1 VAIEAVRADDADQR
15 DPTSLQVNGSF
26 VRFPGHILGRLRAR
40 GRLGLIPHLL
50 SQGGRICVGNHDL

>member
-1 VAIEAVRADDADQR
+1 MAIEAVRADDADQR

-26 VRFPGHILGRLRAR
+26 VRFPGHLGRLRAR

-50 SQGGRICVGNHDL
+50 PQGDRICVGNHDL